1 MKQITLENTK
11 QRLKNG
17 VDKLAD
23 VVKITM
29 GGMGKNVIIRDA
41 VFSEVSIINDGIN
54 IAKRIELDDEVENT
68 GAMLAK
74 LAAYKTDEEAGDG
87 TTTTIVLLQ
96 AYLNEMMKIKTNDQR
111 GLRDEIKAKID
122 SIIEKIDKEKKQIS
136 GTDLLKVAKNSSL
149 DDEIAEAV
157 VEVVKKIGKNGVYD
171 IEESS
176 VKGIQVEVVDGIRV
190 GVGYLT
196 PYFINNNENG
206 KAEFRNVPVLLVD
219 QRIETIHELVKLM
232 EEMIKHG
239 KKSMVLFCKQISD
252 DVVGFLVSN
261 KMQGVFQCCVVKT
274 IEMNELELVTGA
286 KVIADNSANGFTM
299 DSLGIAKSVSIGK
312 KESIV
317 SAGKNKKEINEKIVE
332 LKSQMEV
339 ADENEK
345 TKLKKIISKLENG
358 IATLRIGGEN
368 IQETKEKKYKL
379 EDAMNAVMAA
389 IDDGVVE
396 GGGMTL
402 YRIAE
407 EIQGEDESSQ
417 LVREVLK
424 APFKQILLNGEENIE
439 KVLSLYTL
447 AHPNFYPEK
456 KGFEKVS
463 SYKNSGYGYNVVTRK
478 WENLFKSGVID
489 PAKVVKCALAN
500 AFSMG
505 NQILT
510 VEAGII
516 EENPEENK

>member
-1 MKQITLENTK
+1 MKQITLEDTK
-11 QRLKNG
+11 QKLKNG

-23 VVKITM
+23 IVRVTL
-29 GGMGKNVIIRDA
+29 GGKGKNVIIRDA
-41 VFSEVSIINDGIN
+41 AFSQVSVINDGMN
-54 IAKRIELDDEVENT
+54 ISKKVELEDVIENT
-68 GAMLAK
+68 GAMLVK
-74 LAAYKTDEEAGDG
+74 LAAYKTDEEVGDG

-96 AYLNEMMKIKTNDQR
+96 SYLNEMMRIETNNQR
-111 GLRDEIKAKID
+111 GLRDAIKVKID
-122 SIIEKIDKEKKQIS
+122 EIIAKIDKEKRQIS
-136 GTDLLKVAKNSSL
+136 GNDLYKVAKNASL

-157 VEVVKKIGKNGVYD
+157 VGVVKKIGKNGVYD

-190 GVGYLT
+190 SVGYIT

-219 QRIETIHELVKLM
+219 QRIETIHELVKLID
-232 EEMIKHG
+232 EML
-239 KKSMVLFCKQISD
+239 KKGRKAMVLFCKQISD
-252 DVVGFLVSN
+252 EVVGFLVAN
-261 KMQGVFQCCVVKT
+261 KMQGIFQTCVVKT
-274 IEMNELELVTGA
+274 IEMNELELITGA
-286 KVIADNSANGFTM
+286 KVIADNSANGYTM

-317 SAGKNKKEINEKIVE
+317 SAGKNKKEINEKLAA

-345 TKLKKIISKLENG
+345 LKLKQLISKLENG

-368 IQETKEKKYKL
+368 VQETKEKKYKL

-402 YRIAE
+402 YRISE
-407 EIQGEDESSQ
+407 SMNKYGEASR
-417 LVREVLK
+417 LVKEVLK
-424 APFKQILLNGEENIE
+424 SPLKQILLNGEEDFGEVI
-439 KVLSLYTL
+439 
-447 AHPNFYPEK
+447 
-456 KGFEKVS
+456 KGYSEDK
-463 SYKNSGYGYNVVTRK
+463 GYNVITRK
-478 WENLFKSGVID
+478 WEDLFESGVID
-489 PAKVVKCALAN
+489 PAKVVKCSLFN

-510 VEAGII
+510 VEAGIF
-516 EENPEENK
+516 EENPEEKKHI

>member
-1 MKQITLENTK
+1 MKQITLEDTK
-11 QRLKNG
+11 QQLKAG
-17 VDKLAD
+17 IDKLASC
-23 VVKITM
+23 VVPTL
-29 GGMGKNVIIRDA
+29 GGKGKNVIIRDA
-41 VFSEVSIINDGIN
+41 AFSQVSIINDGLN
-54 IAKRIELDDEVENT
+54 IAKKVELEDEVENT

-96 AYLNEMMKIKTNDQR
+96 AYLNEMMKIKTLDQR
-111 GLRDEIKAKID
+111 GLRDEIKVKID
-122 SIIEKIDKEKKQIS
+122 EIIAIIDADKKQIA
-136 GTDLLKVAKNSSL
+136 GNDLYKVAKNSSL

-157 VEVVKKIGKNGVYD
+157 VGVVKKIGKNGVYN

-190 GVGYLT
+190 GVGYVT
-196 PYFINNNENG
+196 PYFINNNDNG

-232 EEMIKHG
+232 DEMLKKG
-239 KKSMVLFCKQISD
+239 KKAMVIFCKQISD
-252 DVVGFLVSN
+252 EVVGFLVSN

-274 IEMNELELVTGA
+274 IELDELALITGA
-286 KVIADNSANGFTM
+286 KVVAENSANGFTL
-299 DSLGIAKSVSIGK
+299 DSLGFAKSVSISK

-317 SAGKNKKEINEKIVE
+317 SAGKNKKEINEKLVE

-345 TKLKKIISKLENG
+345 TKLKQIISKLENG

-368 IQETKEKKYKL
+368 VQETKEKKYKL

-402 YRIAE
+402 YRISE
-407 EIQGEDESSQ
+407 NIEGFDEASQ
-417 LVREVLK
+417 LVKEVLK
-424 APFKQILLNGEENIE
+424 SPLKRILLNGEEDFDEVI
-439 KVLSLYTL
+439 
-447 AHPNFYPEK
+447 
-456 KGFEKVS
+456 KGYSVDK
-463 SYKNSGYGYNVVTRK
+463 GYNVITRK
-478 WENLFKSGVID
+478 WENLFKSGIID
-489 PAKVVKCALAN
+489 PAKVVKCSLLN

-516 EENPEENK
+516 EENPEEKK